1 MENGILKIAHLS
13 DTHFCKSYCGSN
25 MESAFAKGSDPS
37 LKLRTL
43 LQKTVK
49 EKADCLIISGDIV
62 HEGCEE
68 DYSCFREMVE
78 EIIGD
83 RMKVL
88 YVCGNHDRK
97 VPFKKGL
104 HMNCQTESIYY
115 AEYVNSYRIV
125 VLDSAVEGKETGA
138 ISREQEEWLRDLL
151 KVNYGQG
158 TLITFHHP
166 IVWDMPQLAMPVSPE
181 LMDILT
187 HSDVIGIFCGHTHSN
202 NVTSFQGI
210 SQYTADAM
218 AFGMDMEG
226 DMLRFVEKGGM
237 SFYQIQGKTVS
248 THVEPLYE
256 KVKVLSQIPFQELLK
271 LMN

>member
-25 MESAFAKGSDPS
+25 MESTFARSTDPS
-37 LKLRTL
+37 QKLKTL
-43 LQKTVK
+43 LQKAVE

-78 EIIGD
+78 KIIGD
-83 RMKVL
+83 RMRVL

-97 VPFKKGL
+97 EPFKRGL
-104 HMNCQTESIYY
+104 HLNCKTESIYY
-115 AEYVNSYRIV
+115 VEYVDPYRIV
-125 VLDSAVEGKETGA
+125 VLDSAVEGKEMGA

-151 KVNYGQG
+151 QTDYGQG
-158 TLITFHHP
+158 TIVTFHHP
-166 IVWDMPQLAMPVSPE
+166 IFWDTPLLSMPVSPE
-181 LMDILT
+181 LTEILA

-202 NVTSFQGI
+202 NVTRFQGI
-210 SQYTADAM
+210 NQYTADAM
-218 AFGMDMEG
+218 AFGMDMSG
-226 DMLRFVEKGGM
+226 NMLRFVEKGGM

-248 THVEPLYE
+248 THVEPLYNSVE
-256 KVKVLSQIPFQELLK
+256 VLSEIPVQELVK
-271 LMN
+271 LMH